1 MVLGLAKHPE
11 GALLTLTCA
20 ECRSSTARFLKV
32 AGACHDP
39 NYFQC
44 LTCGRIWTEQ
54 KTESSLP
61 LKATSLIAGYYF
73 FEIKRAG

>member
-1 MVLGLAKHPE
+1 M
-11 GALLTLTCA
+11 
-20 ECRSSTARFLKV
+20 
-32 AGACHDP
+32 
-39 NYFQC
+39 
-44 LTCGRIWTEQ
+44 CGRIWTEQ